1 MVRFPMYN
9 YGIVCF
15 YENNTGEFLM
25 KKIILGT
32 LTTFLLL
39 AGCNNSTESKPAD
52 SKKTAAEEETK
63 SKKNEDKQDTNPKKD
78 EEILS
83 PTNQSTKDFITPLLV
98 KSETPAD
105 IMTIQVQEDMKQK
118 LEEINKKMKA
128 SLQKNYTWYMEYIKA
143 AQPGERLAYHENMG
157 ITQEEY
163 ELFLSSDQYMKLV
176 KGQEGKIHFKK
187 INNNVYEIQA
197 SSPIKLLNKV
207 QIDFASN
214 TLKTEFGTL
223 NYDGKVEASDAQ
235 KITGRWNGE
244 QWKLS
249 TGSFTATYAIGQL
262 EDSKKTI
269 IYITAKG
276 LLDGKTINQDQVIEF
291 KAQ

>member
-1 MVRFPMYN
+1 
-9 YGIVCF
+9 
-15 YENNTGEFLM
+15 M
-25 KKIILGT
+25 KKIILGA
-32 LTTFLLL
+32 LTTSFLL
-39 AGCNNSTESKPAD
+39 AGCNNSTESKPVD
-52 SKKTAAEEETK
+52 TKKTAAEESTK
-63 SKKNEDKQDTNPKKD
+63 STKNEDKQDTNLKKT
-78 EEILS
+78 EEVLS

-98 KSETPAD
+98 EAETTAD
-105 IMTIQVQEDMKQK
+105 IMTIQIQEDMKQK
-118 LEEINKKMKA
+118 LEEINKKMQA

-143 AQPGERLAYHENMG
+143 AQPGEKLAYHENMG

-163 ELFLSSDQYMKLV
+163 KLFLSSDQYMKLV

-187 INNNVYEIQA
+187 ISDNVYEIQTN
-197 SSPIKLLNKV
+197 SPIKLLNKV

-223 NYDGKVEASDAQ
+223 NYDDKIPADDGQ

-249 TGSFTATYAIGQL
+249 IGSFTATYAIGQL

-276 LLDGKTINQDQVIEF
+276 LLDGKTINQNQVIEF